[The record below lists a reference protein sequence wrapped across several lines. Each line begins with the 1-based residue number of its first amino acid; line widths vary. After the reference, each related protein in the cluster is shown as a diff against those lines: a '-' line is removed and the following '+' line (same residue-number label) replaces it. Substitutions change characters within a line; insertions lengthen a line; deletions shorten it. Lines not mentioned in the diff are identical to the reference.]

1 MKMNKSHLAVGCG
14 RVATAVIA
22 AGLAASL
29 GVIAPS
35 VAVADEAPAT
45 TLEATTQQVPATQA
59 ADEPEADTDVVA
71 AAAPVTLA
79 AEGAADDQPAAG
91 AETSVSNPV
100 AKIDSKTYASFD
112 EAVADAKD
120 YDTIEL
126 LAPAETKGLYLEKNL
141 TIDGGADKH
150 SLTFTDKGIALCG
163 KALTF
168 KNINVT
174 MSGIGSTPNTADWGW
189 MSIAASQNASLTLDN
204 ANLVMDG
211 KGTPVSAD
219 KVHTHAIYFTGYNK
233 LNLTNA
239 SNLTISNYS
248 EDALEWNGGEGG
260 YNVNI
265 TGRSTYTSDHN
276 RSGFTGTFY
285 ATINDSTVKVL
296 NSTGNGS
303 NGTYFTIENGSDVTF
318 ENNGNWGISAWRID
332 MSDNSKLHANDNG
345 YSGIWTRVLNVD
357 KTCSVEVE
365 RNGVKGTSAANN
377 GGIFFK
383 GNRQIT
389 SKIEKGAS
397 VTVQGNAGSGIYTAQ
412 GVCNL
417 TIGSATITN
426 NGTGAC
432 NEAGIGAVEGGGVYN
447 VGTMVLDPSV
457 VIYNNHAA
465 NAGDDIYS
473 TGAHSIS
480 FDNVGAGW
488 ILDDCSHVIDGWYDD
503 AATSRWSAH
512 GETKHVVL
520 TQQCGTIKGAI
531 ALKAAHGLVNVDYKF
546 VGDAPEGAK
555 APDADTNLE
564 LGAYTAKAQQPVDGY
579 TFDGWYTDEACTTK
593 WNDGDALTGSMTLYG
608 KWTKNPAA
616 PTTPDSGNKTPDKK
630 LPQTGD
636 TTSAALPAL
645 LAGGSLAAL
654 GAGIALRR
662 REH

>member
-14 RVATAVIA
+14 RVAASVIA

-29 GVIAPS
+29 GVLAPS

-45 TLEATTQQVPATQA
+45 TLEATTQQDPATQA
-59 ADEPEADTDVVA
+59 ADEPKADTDVVA
-71 AAAPVTLA
+71 AAPVAPAT
-79 AEGAADDQPAAG
+79 EDAADDQPAAG
-91 AETSVSNPV
+91 AETPAPESV
-100 AKIDSKTYASFD
+100 AKIGNKTYASFD

-120 YDTIEL
+120 GATIEL
-126 LAPAETKGLYLEKNL
+126 LQDAETKGFELKKNL
-141 TIDGGADKH
+141 IINGGADKH
-150 SLTFTDKGIALCG
+150 SLTFNDKGIALWG
-163 KALTF
+163 KDLTF
-168 KNINVT
+168 ENVNVI
-174 MSGIGSTPNTADWGW
+174 MSGIGSTPYTSEWGW

-219 KVHTHAIYFTGYNK
+219 SMHTHAIYFTGNNK

-248 EDALEWNGGEGG
+248 EDAIEWNGGDGG

-265 TGRSTYTSDHN
+265 TKGSSYISDHN
-276 RSGFTGTFY
+276 RSGFTGSFTV
-285 ATINDSTVKVL
+285 AIDSSTVKVL
-296 NSTGNGS
+296 NSKGNGS
-303 NGTYFTIENGSDVTF
+303 NGSSFAIKNDSDVTF
-318 ENNGNWGISAWRID
+318 DNSGTWGISAWRID
-332 MSDNSKLHANDNG
+332 MSSNSQLHANSNG

-357 KTCSVEVE
+357 KTCSVDVE
-365 RNGVKGTSAANN
+365 GNGVKGTSAANN
-377 GGIFFK
+377 GGIFFQ
-383 GNRQIT
+383 GNGRHT
-389 SKIEKGAS
+389 SKIEKCAS
-397 VTVQGNAGSGIYTAQ
+397 VTVKGNAGSGIYTAQ
-412 GVCNL
+412 GACNL

-432 NEAGIGAVEGGGVYN
+432 NKSGIGAVNGGGVYN
-447 VGTMVLDPSV
+447 VGTMVLDSSV
-457 VIYNNHAA
+457 VIYNNHAT

-473 TGAHSIS
+473 TGAHSIK
-480 FDNVGAGW
+480 FGNVGADW
-488 ILDDCSHVIDGWYDD
+488 VLDDCNHAIDGWYVD
-503 AATSRWSAH
+503 AADARWSAH
-512 GETKHVVL
+512 GETKRVVL
-520 TQQCGTIKGAI
+520 TQPGEIKAPV

-555 APDADTNLE
+555 APEADTGLE

-579 TFDGWYTDEACTTK
+579 TFDGWYVDKACTTK

-616 PTTPDSGNKTPDKK
+616 PTTPDAGNKTPDKK